1 MNIMCS
7 MSINITCRNVEN
19 CLPPTIFK
27 NIILHIWTLEC
38 SLYKSDLS
46 VLQCSRCDW
55 EATRSQ
61 CLDQNTSLTRNKSW
75 PETHPKEHQDSSATS
90 YLLELSVDVCH
101 RKQISCSD
109 VLSKFQMVK
118 TSQKMKK
125 YYKNIKIQRIFS
137 GWRTKHHESD
147 ETCRVV

>member
-1 MNIMCS
+1 MCS
-7 MSINITCRNVEN
+7 MCINITCRNVEN
-19 CLPPTIFK
+19 CLLPTIFK

-90 YLLELSVDVCH
+90 YLLTGTVRRFMSSKTNIMFRCFV
-101 RKQISCSD
+101 QIPNGQNI
-109 VLSKFQMVK
+109 SKNEK
-118 TSQKMKK
+118 ILQKHQNSKDFFRMTNKASW
-125 YYKNIKIQRIFS
+125 I
-137 GWRTKHHESD
+137 WRNL
-147 ETCRVV
+147 